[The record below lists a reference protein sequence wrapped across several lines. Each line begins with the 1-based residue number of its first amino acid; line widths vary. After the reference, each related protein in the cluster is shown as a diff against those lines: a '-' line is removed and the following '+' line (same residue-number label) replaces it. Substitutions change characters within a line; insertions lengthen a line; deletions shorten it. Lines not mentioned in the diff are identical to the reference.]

1 MSWSEG
7 EDPWLGSLEKFPIV
21 FHARASVL
29 YEIND
34 ASVQKILVLALSS
47 LQKGRRMREITVA
60 DQDGYVRSN
69 VRFRVGIGNLEAFD
83 VFDIKEEDRVLKRI
97 EQQGPFNILDLSFSL
112 HYSVEDGR
120 LHKVHQDHYIMRLV
134 FQPGRFEILLHHVK
148 GIRRIESDELIHLF
162 LSEVNRELVRNK
174 YSELELETLVTT

>member
-7 EDPWLGSLEKFPIV
+7 EDPWLGSLEKFPTV

-29 YEIND
+29 YELND
-34 ASVQKILVLALSS
+34 ASLQKILVSALSF
-47 LQKGRRMREITVA
+47 LQKNGKMREITIA
-60 DQDGYVRSN
+60 DREGYVRSN

-83 VFDIKEEDRVLKRI
+83 VLDLKEEDRVLKRI
-97 EQQGPFNILDLSFSL
+97 EQQGPFNMLDLSFNL
-112 HYSVEDGR
+112 HYSIEDGR
-120 LHKVHQDHYIMRLV
+120 LHKVHQDLYLLRLV

-148 GIRRIESDELIHLF
+148 GVRRIESDELIRLF
-162 LSEVNRELVRNK
+162 LSEVNAELVRNK